1 MKKYT
6 WEQKGKAIDQGVL
19 QVDCSEDEDSNQGI
33 LDWLCV
39 LPDVGVNMV
48 ALEYLIEGDTDAIS
62 NVSDSSEEELT
73 LEAKEFSM
81 IQLSDHTT
89 L

>member
-1 MKKYT
+1 ML
-6 WEQKGKAIDQGVL
+6 QIDADDHGVL
-19 QVDCSEDEDSNQGI
+19 QVDCSEDEDSDQGI
-33 LDWLCV
+33 IDWLGV
-39 LPDVGVNMV
+39 FPNVGVNMV
-48 ALEYLIEGDTDAIS
+48 ALEYLAEGDLDVVS
-62 NVSDSSEEELT
+62 DVSDSSEEELT